1 MMGQAAAS
9 PEGKVQVDFA
19 LPPVRSEWQRARKS
33 LLRNRLALFSGFL
46 LVVVLLGALFAP
58 ALARYDPNGVDV
70 LNTLKKPDWSFAPGA
85 HFLGTDGLGRDV
97 FSRVLYGARISLLV
111 GFAAL
116 IMSTVLGVALGLIS
130 GYFGGKVD
138 DFLMGLADIQLA
150 FPPILLYIAAMAV
163 LGPGL
168 VNIILVLG
176 ISRWIACGRVVR
188 GEALSLREKEFVQA
202 ARSLGAGHGRI
213 VLRHLLPNLLA
224 PVIVVTSFGLS
235 TNIIL
240 ESSLSFLGL
249 GVPVSVPT
257 WGAMLNDGR
266 ESLRIAWWPATMPGL
281 AIMFAVLGINALGD
295 WLRDFLDPRL
305 SNDT

>member
-1 MMGQAAAS
+1 
-9 PEGKVQVDFA
+9 VDFV
-19 LPPVRSEWQRARKS
+19 LPPARSEWQRARRS
-33 LLRNRLALFSGFL
+33 LLRNRLALVSSVL
-46 LVVVLLGALFAP
+46 LLIVLLGALFAP
-58 ALARYDPNGVDV
+58 LLARYDPNDIDV
-70 LNTLKKPDWSFAPGA
+70 LNTLQPPDLSLAPGT
-85 HFLGTDGLGRDV
+85 HLLGTDGLGRDV
-97 FSRVLYGARISLLV
+97 LSRILHGARVSLLV
-111 GFAAL
+111 SVAAL
-116 IMSTVLGVALGLIS
+116 AISTLLGVALGLIS

-138 DFLMGLADIQLA
+138 DLLMGIAEIQLA

-176 ISRWIACGRVVR
+176 ISRWVACGRVVR
-188 GEALSLREKEFVQA
+188 GEAMSLREKDFVVA
-202 ARSLGAGHGRI
+202 ARSIGIGD
-213 VLRHLLPNLLA
+213 LRMIMRHILPNLLA

-266 ESLRIAWWPATMPGL
+266 ESLRVAWWPATMPGF

-305 SNDT
+305 SNES